1 MSDASILIISN
12 GQLSLRARNFIQY
25 APTGMSIT
33 VNQTDNSLAGYSIDS
48 VIIDDPIAEL
58 TRGKDE

>member
-1 MSDASILIISN
+1 MSDASIFIISN

-33 VNQTDNSLAGYSIDS
+33 VKQTDNSLAGYSIDS
-48 VIIDDPIAEL
+48 VIIDDPIAKL
-58 TRGKDE
+58 TGGNDE